1 MKLRAGVAEMC
12 VLQHVKGFHTSWKLQ
27 EGSVAFGVMTLL
39 LRKKKCFL
47 LLQFN
52 GYKAALLL

>member
-12 VLQHVKGFHTSWKLQ
+12 ILRHVKGFHTSWKLR

-39 LRKKKCFL
+39 LHKERCFL
-47 LLQFN
+47 LLRFN
-52 GYKAALLL
+52 G

>member
-12 VLQHVKGFHTSWKLQ
+12 ILRHVKVFHTSWKLQ
-27 EGSVAFGVMTLL
+27 EGPVAFGVMTLL
-39 LRKKKCFL
+39 LHKEDFL

-52 GYKAALLL
+52 V